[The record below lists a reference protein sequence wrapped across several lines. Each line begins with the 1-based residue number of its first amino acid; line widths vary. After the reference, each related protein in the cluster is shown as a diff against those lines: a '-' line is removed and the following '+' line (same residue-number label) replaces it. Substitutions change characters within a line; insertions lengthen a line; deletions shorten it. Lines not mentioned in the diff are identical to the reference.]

1 LGYETSRFAAGFFF
15 EPLSSGCVYHIM
27 KKFYQSV
34 DLTNKVKER
43 LMSLNK
49 VETQEELQ
57 QELQLLDE
65 QIEKEKSEER
75 QKTIISW
82 ATSLGLHVIV
92 FLMAM
97 SIAFT
102 MAEPEQ
108 EVPPTRIV
116 SIPLPPIKTPEEK
129 PKDRELIEKIVIME
143 SETVT
148 DTQPN
153 PITNLEA
160 VDEITSS
167 EDAVETPSDMQKGRE
182 EAVSTSEFGG
192 NAFVGVIGV
201 GGPAGGMFGSR
212 TGGGK
217 IRVRAKMGP
226 TGKSAEGATEAGL
239 RWLKK
244 HQSPNGQWS
253 ATRYFANCTDGNKCE
268 PGKDESGDEDA
279 AMTGYAVLCFLG
291 QGYDHK
297 TPNKF
302 RPVVKKGLEY
312 LISIQKPDG
321 LIGERNYEHPVA
333 TMALVE
339 AYGMTNDPELRKPAQ
354 LGVDMILARQS
365 YEKENDPYSGLLWD
379 YTKPNA
385 NRNDL
390 SCSGWAIMCLKSAVG
405 AGLNVKD
412 SITGAK
418 KSIERVWKA
427 ANPDWD
433 KKLDPYK
440 DTTIFPYTWNA
451 NTNVTDKDHL
461 SFVGATCA
469 VFLGHKSGD
478 IMLETLVND
487 AINRWVTS
495 GRYKQNNYSVYYLSM
510 ALFQMG
516 GDRWKLALETLIP
529 YAIQTQRKTEDC
541 FDGSWDYADQQWHGA
556 DTGRVLS
563 TCYNILNLQVAYR
576 YAQVNP
582 DFKLPKR

>member
-1 LGYETSRFAAGFFF
+1 
-15 EPLSSGCVYHIM
+15 M
-27 KKFYQSV
+27 KPTT
-34 DLTNKVKER
+34 DLKER
-43 LMSLNK
+43 VMSIINSK
-49 VETQEELQ
+49 TEEELN
-57 QELQLLDE
+57 QEFQEIDRMM
-65 QIEKEKSEER
+65 EEEDR
-75 QKTIISW
+75 NYRNKTILSW
-82 ATSLGLHVIV
+82 VTSA
-92 FLMAM
+92 AM
-97 SIAFT
+97 HLTVLLLIGTIAFT
-102 MAEPEQ
+102 MVEPEQ
-108 EVPPTRIV
+108 EIPPTRIV
-116 SIPLPPIKTPEEK
+116 SIPIPPMKTPEEK
-129 PKDRELIEKIVIME
+129 PKDRELIEKMVIME
-143 SETVT
+143 SETVI
-148 DTQPN
+148 DAPIN
-153 PITNLEA
+153 PITALEEI
-160 VDEITSS
+160 DEIASS
-167 EDAVETPSDMQKGRE
+167 EDDTETPTEMRKGRE
-182 EAVSTSEFGG
+182 EAKADSEWGG

-217 IRVRAKMGP
+217 VRARAKMGP
-226 TGKSAEGATEAGL
+226 SGKSADGATEAGL

-253 ATRYFANCTDGNKCE
+253 ATRYFANCTDANKCE
-268 PGKDESGDEDA
+268 PGADAVGNEDA

-312 LISIQKPDG
+312 IISIQKPDG

-333 TMALVE
+333 AMALVE
-339 AYGMTNDPELRKPAQ
+339 AYGMSSDPELRKPAQ
-354 LGVDMILARQS
+354 LAVDMILARQS

-385 NRNDL
+385 NRNDI
-390 SCSGWAIMCLKSAVG
+390 SCSGWAIMCLKSAFG

-427 ANPDWD
+427 ANPDWV

-451 NTNVTDKDHL
+451 NTNVTEKDHL

-469 VFLGHKSGD
+469 VFLGHRAGD
-478 IMLETLVND
+478 IMLETLTND
-487 AINRWVTS
+487 MVERWIKN
-495 GRYKQNNYSVYYLSM
+495 GKYKTNNYSVYYSSM
-510 ALFQMG
+510 VLFQMG
-516 GDRWKLALETLIP
+516 GDRWKLALDTLIP

-541 FDGSWDYADQQWHGA
+541 YDGSWDYSDQTWHGA

>member
-1 LGYETSRFAAGFFF
+1 
-15 EPLSSGCVYHIM
+15 M
-27 KKFYQSV
+27 KKHYRSV
-34 DLTNKVKER
+34 DITHKVKER
-43 LMSLNK
+43 LMSLTE
-49 VETQEELQ
+49 VENQHELE
-57 QELQLLDE
+57 QELALMDQQLQEDE
-65 QIEKEKSEER
+65 REER
-75 QKTIISW
+75 RKTILSW
-82 ATSLGLHVIV
+82 VGSLAIHATL
-92 FLMAM
+92 LMLAAT
-97 SIAFT
+97 IAFT

-116 SIPLPPIKTPEEK
+116 TLPIPPAKTPEEK
-129 PKDRELIEKIVIME
+129 PKERELIEKIVLME
-143 SETVT
+143 TETENDNT
-148 DTQPN
+148 PN
-153 PITNLEA
+153 PMTQLEA
-160 VDEITSS
+160 VDAITSS
-167 EDAVETPSDMQKGRE
+167 EDVTETPSDMKKGRE
-182 EAVSTSEFGG
+182 EAMSDSEWGG

-217 IRVRAKMGP
+217 VRARVKMGP
-226 TGKSAEGATEAGL
+226 FGKSADGTTEAGL

-244 HQSPNGQWS
+244 HQSPNGMWS
-253 ATRYFANCTDGNKCE
+253 ATRYFANCTEAIKCE
-268 PGKDESGDEDA
+268 PGADASGDEDA

-302 RPVVKKGLEY
+302 RPVVKNGIEY

-321 LIGERNYEHPVA
+321 LIGERNYEHPIA

-339 AYGMTNDPELRKPAQ
+339 AYGMTSDPKLRTPAQ
-354 LGVDMILARQS
+354 LAVDMILVRQS

-379 YTKPNA
+379 YTKSNA

-541 FDGSWDYADQQWHGA
+541 FDGSWDYADQQWPGS

>member
-1 LGYETSRFAAGFFF
+1 MSIIESQT
-15 EPLSSGCVYHIM
+15 EE
-27 KKFYQSV
+27 
-34 DLTNKVKER
+34 DLK
-43 LMSLNK
+43 
-49 VETQEELQ
+49 QEF
-57 QELQLLDE
+57 QEIDRMMG
-65 QIEKEKSEER
+65 EEDR
-75 QKTIISW
+75 NYRNKTILSW
-82 ATSLGLHVIV
+82 VSSAVMHLTVLLLIGT
-92 FLMAM
+92 
-97 SIAFT
+97 IAFT

-108 EVPPTRIV
+108 EIPPTRIV
-116 SIPLPPIKTPEEK
+116 SIPLPPVKTIEEK

-148 DTQPN
+148 DAPVN
-153 PITNLEA
+153 PITALEEI
-160 VDEITSS
+160 DEIASS
-167 EDAVETPSDMQKGRE
+167 EDDTETPTEMRKGRE
-182 EAVSTSEFGG
+182 EAKADSEWGG

-201 GGPAGGMFGSR
+201 GGPSGGMFGSR

-217 IRVRAKMGP
+217 VRARAKMGP
-226 TGKSAEGATEAGL
+226 TGKSAESATEAGL

-253 ATRYFANCTDGNKCE
+253 ATRYFANCTEAIKCE
-268 PGKDESGDEDA
+268 PGKDKSGDEDA

-302 RPVVKKGLEY
+302 RPVVKKGIEY

-333 TMALVE
+333 AMALVE
-339 AYGMTNDPELRKPAQ
+339 AYGMSSDPELRKPAQ
-354 LGVDMILARQS
+354 LAVDMILARQS

-487 AINRWVTS
+487 AINRWITS

-510 ALFQMG
+510 VLFQMG

-541 FDGSWDYADQQWHGA
+541 FDGSWDYADQRWHGS